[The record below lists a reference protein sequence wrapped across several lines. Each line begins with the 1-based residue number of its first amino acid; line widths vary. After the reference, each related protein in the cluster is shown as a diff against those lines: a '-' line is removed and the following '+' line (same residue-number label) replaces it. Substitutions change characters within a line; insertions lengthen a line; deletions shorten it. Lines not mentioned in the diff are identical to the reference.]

1 MPGVD
6 LSVSRFLKPR
16 LSVALGDVLYLDERW
31 VLRIYA
37 MSSVRQNCDY
47 SVSLLLFGPSS
58 KGGLPCTSTPLLRS
72 QPSGSSLPALSSRP
86 FFLRRLRED
95 SSSPS
100 LDTFMPEAA

>member
-1 MPGVD
+1 MSRLLVMLGLRLSVRRKLPAVPGVD

-58 KGGLPCTSTPLLRS
+58 KGRLPCTSNPLLRS
-72 QPSGSSLPALSSRP
+72 QLSGSSLSAFR
-86 FFLRRLRED
+86 
-95 SSSPS
+95 
-100 LDTFMPEAA
+100 AAHFS